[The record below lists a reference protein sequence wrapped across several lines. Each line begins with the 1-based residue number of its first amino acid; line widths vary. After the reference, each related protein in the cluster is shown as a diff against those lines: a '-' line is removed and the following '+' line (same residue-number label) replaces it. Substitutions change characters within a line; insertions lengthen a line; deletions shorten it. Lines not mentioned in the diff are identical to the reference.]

1 MSGARPESFGGGSA
15 RTEQPAGTQ
24 GVPAAEASELRRE
37 LKRKTARGAVMS
49 FVGQG
54 ATFALR
60 LSSMVVLARLVTPE
74 QFGLVGMV
82 TAFTGLLGMVMFG
95 LPNAAVQSVTL
106 SDALASSLFWLNL
119 AVGAALATMTVVAAP
134 LIAGFYGE
142 PRLTWIGVALAA
154 IFIVNGAAAQH
165 RALLQRQL
173 RFAALVSIDIAALV
187 VAAVAGISLGLAGFG
202 YWALVAM
209 AIAPPVTAMIGAFI
223 AARWLPG
230 PPRTGS
236 GIRSMLRYGGIFTV
250 NTIVV
255 YLAYNVDKIL
265 LGRFWGAE
273 VLGLYG
279 RAYQLSNIPTE
290 NLHSAMS
297 FVMFPALARVQDD
310 PQRLRNYF
318 VRGYAVFLAVVMPI
332 TIACGLF
339 AADIVRVLL
348 GPQWN
353 EAVPVFRLLA
363 PTILVFALINP
374 MGYMLQATGRAAR
387 SLAMA
392 FLIAPVVVIGYVAGL
407 PYGPTG
413 VALGFSTAMLILLVP
428 CVTWAKRGTLI
439 TGADLLRAALPP
451 LASTLVGAAAAI
463 GVGLLLREVG
473 AAVRLFALA
482 ATLFGVH
489 ALTLVFALGQK
500 ETYLELLRA
509 VRGDAGRAAEAG
521 SEGPSG
527 PLDDTQ
533 RTDVTLAARST
544 RS

>member
-1 MSGARPESFGGGSA
+1 MSGPRPESFGGGNTRGDQSA
-15 RTEQPAGTQ
+15 DSP
-24 GVPAAEASELRRE
+24 GVSDPETSKLHSE

-49 FVGQG
+49 VVGQG

-60 LSSMVVLARLVTPE
+60 IGSMVVLARLVTPE

-82 TAFTGLLGMVMFG
+82 TAFTGLLNMVMFG
-95 LPNAAVQSVTL
+95 LPNAAVQSATL
-106 SDALASSLFWLNL
+106 SRELASTMFWLNL
-119 AVGAALATMTVVAAP
+119 ALGAALATLTALAAP
-134 LIAGFYGE
+134 LVAGFYGE
-142 PRLTWIGVALAA
+142 PRLLWITVALAA

-165 RALLQRQL
+165 RALLQRRL
-173 RFAALVSIDIAALV
+173 HFGALVTIDIAALV
-187 VAAVAGISLGLAGFG
+187 ASAAAGISMAMAGFG

-209 AIAPPVTAMIGAFI
+209 AIAPPVTAMLGAWI

-230 PPRTGS
+230 PPRAEI
-236 GIRSMLRYGGIFTV
+236 GIRSMLRYGGIFTI
-250 NTIVV
+250 NTLVV
-255 YLAYNVDKIL
+255 YVAYNVDKVL

-273 VLGLYG
+273 VLGVYG

-310 PQRLRNYF
+310 PKRLRNYF
-318 VRGYAVFLAVVMPI
+318 VKGYSVFLAVVMPI

-353 EAVPVFRLLA
+353 DAVPVFQLLA

-374 MGYMLQATGRAAR
+374 MGYMLQATGRASR

-392 FLIAPVVVIGYVAGL
+392 FVIAPVVFVGYVAGL

-428 CVTWAKRGTLI
+428 CVAWAKRGTLI
-439 TGADLLRAALPP
+439 TGADLLRAAVPP
-451 LASTLVGAAAAI
+451 LASTLVGAVAAI
-463 GVGLLLREVG
+463 VVGLLLTDAG
-473 AAVRLFALA
+473 AVVRLFALT
-482 ATLFGVH
+482 ATLFGAH
-489 ALTLVFALGQK
+489 ALTLLFGLGQK
-500 ETYLELLRA
+500 ETYLDLLRA
-509 VRGDAGRAAEAG
+509 VRGDEA
-521 SEGPSG
+521 
-527 PLDDTQ
+527 
-533 RTDVTLAARST
+533 RTGETGKV
-544 RS
+544 